1 MRKLRLISLW
11 PKCTQS
17 DQGRK
22 EHRSS
27 DGKTGDL
34 SVKSGNFPFDLCGV
48 LWSSS
53 GLLSSAK
60 HCYYNCPVRWQA
72 GSWAMTDHS

>member
-22 EHRSS
+22 EHRPS
-27 DGKTGDL
+27 DGKTRDL
-34 SVKSGNFPFDLCGV
+34 SVKSGNFPFDL
-48 LWSSS
+48 
-53 GLLSSAK
+53 
-60 HCYYNCPVRWQA
+60 
-72 GSWAMTDHS
+72 